1 MKAQRKY
8 AVGRKR
14 QQHPYHP
21 QPKPT
26 SVQSAVGGAHQDSDS
41 TATNERAKTDH
52 QPSQK
57 SSSAKNRPQ
66 SLPYPRVVPSPS
78 LLRLYTASFKRVTT
92 LVLSRYQPNH
102 DRAQHPLNFS
112 LSLELQWPWFS
123 CFEVQGSETCF
134 SENVL

>member
-1 MKAQRKY
+1 MKPQRKD
-8 AVGRKR
+8 ARGRKSK
-14 QQHPYHP
+14 QHPNHP
-21 QPKPT
+21 RPKLS
-26 SVQSAVGGAHQDSDS
+26 SVQSAVGSTHQDSDS

-57 SSSAKNRPQ
+57 SSSARNRPQ
-66 SLPYPRVVPSPS
+66 SSPYPRVVPSPS

-92 LVLSRYQPNH
+92 LVLSRYHPNH
-102 DRAQHPLNFS
+102 DRAQHPLNFF
-112 LSLELQWPWFS
+112 LSLKLQWPWFS